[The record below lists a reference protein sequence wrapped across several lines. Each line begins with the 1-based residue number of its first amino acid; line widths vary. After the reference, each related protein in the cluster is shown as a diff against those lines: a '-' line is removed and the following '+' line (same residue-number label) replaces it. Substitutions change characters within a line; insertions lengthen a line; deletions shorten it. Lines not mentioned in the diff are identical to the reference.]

1 MTADRPK
8 TLSDFESAY
17 LEALPEGPIA
27 YYSGAAADE
36 VTLRRNDRAWQEM
49 TLRPRVMVDVSQR
62 ESSVPVLGVERPN
75 PIIVAPTAYHR
86 LGHPGGEEETARG
99 AASAECI
106 YTLSTLATSS
116 PAGVA
121 DSGAEG
127 ARWFQ
132 VYVFRDRAV
141 TRELIAEAEAG
152 GFEALL
158 LTVDLPVLG
167 RRDRE
172 ISSGFVI
179 GDAETVPG
187 VSAAGGAGLISMQDT
202 ADLIDPSLTWD
213 DVAELIEGSS
223 LPVLVKG
230 VLRGDDA
237 ALAIEAGASGVVVS
251 NHGGRQLDTV
261 PATADVLSEVVE
273 AVSGDGEVLV
283 DGGIRRGTD
292 VAKALILGAS
302 AVLVG
307 RPVLWG
313 LAEGGAEGV
322 AAVLEIL
329 KDEFD
334 RVLALLGVPNASDLN
349 GRSDLISS
357 RIG

>member
-1 MTADRPK
+1 MPADPTPT
-8 TLSDFESAY
+8 TLADFEAAY
-17 LEALPEGPIA
+17 REALPEGTLA

-36 VTLRRNDRAWQEM
+36 LTLGRNERAWQEI
-49 TLRPRVMVDVSQR
+49 TLRPRVMIDVSDR
-62 ESSVPVLGVERPN
+62 NPSVTVLGRELSS
-75 PIIVAPTAYHR
+75 PIAVAPTAYHR
-86 LGHPGGEEETARG
+86 LAHPGGEEEMARG
-99 AASAECI
+99 AEAADCV
-106 YTLSTLATSS
+106 YTLSSLATSR
-116 PAGVA
+116 PANVAASGV
-121 DSGAEG
+121 EG
-127 ARWFQ
+127 PRWFQ

-141 TRELIAEAEAG
+141 TRELIAEAVEG

-172 ISSGFVI
+172 ISTGFVV
-179 GDAETVPG
+179 GDAESVPG
-187 VSAAGGAGLISMQDT
+187 VNAAGGEGLISMQDT

-213 DVAELIEGSS
+213 DVAEFAEASD

-237 ALAIEAGASGVVVS
+237 ALAIEAGAAGVVVS

-261 PATADVLSEVVE
+261 PATAEVLAEVVE

-302 AVLVG
+302 TVLVG
-307 RPVLWG
+307 RPALWG
-313 LAEGGAEGV
+313 LAAGGADGV

-334 RVLALLGVPNASDLN
+334 RSLALLGVPNARDLA
-349 GRSDLISS
+349 GRSDLLA
-357 RIG
+357 